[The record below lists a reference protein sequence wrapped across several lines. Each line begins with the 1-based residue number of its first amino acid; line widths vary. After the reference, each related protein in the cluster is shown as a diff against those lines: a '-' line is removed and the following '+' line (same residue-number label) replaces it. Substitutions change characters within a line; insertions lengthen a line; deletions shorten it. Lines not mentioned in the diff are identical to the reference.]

1 MMSPHSLKPDRVILA
16 LLLPGVGFLL
26 LELALEPDAVVRAL
40 PGLLLWAVL
49 YYGSA
54 SLALR
59 WNRKR
64 QRPPGFK
71 TLLYSALLLVALD
84 QACKLLVLRRLPLAW
99 ERVPGALILTH
110 VHNLQG
116 SWLAAQFG
124 LDFVGKGLLITVSVL
139 FLILAPSL
147 YRYYLAQH
155 SQPSLWP
162 GIAMVGFVAGL
173 GSAFIDLALRG
184 FTVDYLGFAG
194 LVVADLKDFYI
205 NIALAAFCAELAEN
219 WNAARRMSNRQT
231 LGHLKQ
237 ALALSAREI
246 GALLHRAR

>member
-1 MMSPHSLKPDRVILA
+1 
-16 LLLPGVGFLL
+16 
-26 LELALEPDAVVRAL
+26 
-40 PGLLLWAVL
+40 
-49 YYGSA
+49 
-54 SLALR
+54 
-59 WNRKR
+59 
-64 QRPPGFK
+64 
-71 TLLYSALLLVALD
+71 
-84 QACKLLVLRRLPLAW
+84 VLRRLPLAW
-99 ERVPGALILTH
+99 ERPLVPGALILTH
-110 VHNLQG
+110 VRNLQG

-139 FLILAPSL
+139 FLILALSL
-147 YRYYLAQH
+147 YRYYLARH
-155 SQPSLWP
+155 SRPGLWP
-162 GIAMVGFVAGL
+162 GIVMVGFVAGM

-194 LVVADLKDFYI
+194 LVAADLKDFYI